1 VVAAGSKDAVE
12 LPRRRRV
19 KEEREAED
27 VSTVTSGKV
36 MVSAA
41 GAARIVVPAAA
52 GAPAPHKPAAK
63 TRNRRS
69 AAKKGDAVRNS
80 TVKSIGS
87 SVVAAADST
96 AGLPY
101 KPTAKATAKRL
112 SAEKDGTVQKNR
124 LSLKRSSA
132 DAGRSTVPAAAKKT
146 TASTPDKLT
155 TKTSTKRSSAAQ
167 KGDLVQKSNR
177 KRSSTDSAMIAGSK
191 LKSQVQSVGATL
203 AEGPQH
209 GGVLQCPS
217 LERVK
222 RSQSQRQQPMK
233 KKRKLV

>member
-1 VVAAGSKDAVE
+1 MVAAGSKDAVE

-41 GAARIVVPAAA
+41 GAARIVVPA

-112 SAEKDGTVQKNR
+112 SAEKDGTVRKNR
-124 LSLKRSSA
+124 LSSKRSSA
-132 DAGRSTVPAAAKKT
+132 DAGRSMVPAAAKKT
-146 TASTPDKLT
+146 TVSTPDKLT

-167 KGDLVQKSNR
+167 KGDLVQKSKK
-177 KRSSTDSAMIAGSK
+177 KRSSTDSAVIAGSK
-191 LKSQVQSVGATL
+191 LKTQVQSVGSTL
-203 AEGPQH
+203 TEGPQH